1 MKCYKCNEEMT
12 HTPVCCNCGRIPL
25 TEHSDLL
32 FKQKF
37 EELEKENQRLRERCE
52 SMTKEINDLNKCI
65 DHFKNSYLT
74 IG

>member
-1 MKCYKCNEEMT
+1 MKCFKCNEEMT

-37 EELEKENQRLRERCE
+37 EELEKENQRLQKQIEHL
-52 SMTKEINDLNKCI
+52 EIAI
-65 DHFKNSYLT
+65 VRVRGYE
-74 IG
+74 